1 MTYAWGTKRVSGG
14 QWENA
19 AVMVRMMRRLL
30 RRGEDGVRAAM
41 LSKLGFY
48 TRGKRRM
55 DTTTPD

>member
-1 MTYAWGTKRVSGG
+1 MTYAWGMKRVSGG

-19 AVMVRMMRRLL
+19 AVMVRMMRRLP
-30 RRGEDGVRAAM
+30 RRGEDGVRAVT